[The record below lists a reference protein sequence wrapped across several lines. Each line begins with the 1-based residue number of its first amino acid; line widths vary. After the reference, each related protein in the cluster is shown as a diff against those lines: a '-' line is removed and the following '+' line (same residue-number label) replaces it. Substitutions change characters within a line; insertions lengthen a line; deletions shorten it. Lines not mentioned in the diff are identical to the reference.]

1 VLEVELAS
9 DSIAL
14 RTDRLNCGYYPP
26 GGAGAQS
33 ALYRFCI
40 FLVYLRSPLSAMGLT
55 TKSRQFSEAAG
66 AGFELDLGRY
76 ELRRSGRRIRL
87 QKKPMEL
94 LIFFVQRREQLVSR
108 DDIAA
113 RLWESEYFH
122 DTERNINNIIRK
134 IRAALGDNPARPRFL
149 ETVVGKGYRF
159 VGPVRLISPLFP
171 PVGSAQQPSSAPSA
185 SAVSASPGDQV
196 TLAVL
201 PPRTLGGLQDDS
213 GFRLG
218 FADALVSRLANLD
231 GVDVLP
237 TDAIAGIPSAA
248 SPGEIAARLGA
259 RFVVHGAIRA
269 SKGEWQFRVEL
280 LDAHRSTSPL
290 VRQFSLDMEHP
301 FAHVDDVAADISRA
315 LHRPV
320 HSPRPPSRARYS
332 SDPVASAEFIQGYQQ
347 SSSGDPQLLAQAT
360 QHLMNA
366 VTRDPAFALAHAV
379 LSFVCAAQ
387 HFEFDPSRTW
397 LEKAEFHCQRALE
410 LDSALPEAHVA
421 KAFLLWGPS
430 KNFQHVE
437 ALAGL
442 KRALALQKNLPH
454 AYNRMGTI
462 LAHIGLLDHARTMYE
477 RGSAFNPKKAVSHS
491 ILQVYLWSG
500 EFERAGEELRKWLEE
515 NPAHKYPIYFAPHL
529 AILMGEWEEAKSLL
543 AKAAALVPDEPMIC
557 SLQGVWHAATG
568 KAEQALR
575 ALNRACTNPKSFGH
589 AHHTYYQNACILSLL
604 GRAGDAFAWLERA
617 VDTGFACWPFFK
629 KDPSLA
635 NLRSQPQFDLLV
647 SSLQAKY
654 PDHLGLLQF

>member
-1 VLEVELAS
+1 MGLFTES
-9 DSIAL
+9 L
-14 RTDRLNCGYYPP
+14 RTGR
-26 GGAGAQS
+26 
-33 ALYRFCI
+33 
-40 FLVYLRSPLSAMGLT
+40 
-55 TKSRQFSEAAG
+55 AA
-66 AGFELDLGRY
+66 APDFELDLGRY

-94 LIFFVQRREQLVSR
+94 LIFFVQRREQLVTR

-113 RLWESEYFH
+113 RLWESGLFL

-134 IRAALGDNPARPRFL
+134 LRAALGDNPAKPRFL

-159 VGPVRLISPLFP
+159 VGPVRVISPLYP
-171 PVGSAQQPSSAPSA
+171 AAGSTQEHAGAPCAAAAGSAGSA
-185 SAVSASPGDQV
+185 DHV

-201 PPRTLGGLQDDS
+201 PLRTLGALKDDT
-213 GFRLG
+213 GFCLG
-218 FADALVSRLANLD
+218 FADTLVSHLANLD

-237 TDAIAGIPSAA
+237 TEAVVEIPANA
-248 SPGEIAARLGA
+248 RPAEIAARLGT
-259 RFVVHGAIRA
+259 RFVVHGAIRI
-269 SKGEWQFRVEL
+269 SKGEWQLRIEL
-280 LDAHRSTSPL
+280 LDAHRFTSQFI
-290 VRQFSLDMEHP
+290 RQFALDREHP
-301 FAHVDDVAADISRA
+301 FAQVEEVVAHISRA

-320 HSPRPPSRARYS
+320 QAPRSQSRARYS
-332 SDPVASAEFIQGYQQ
+332 SDPVAYAEFIQGYQR
-347 SSSGDPQLLAQAT
+347 SSSGDQQLLAQAT

-410 LDSALPEAHVA
+410 LDAALPEAHVA

-437 ALAGL
+437 ALAEL
-442 KRALALQKNLPH
+442 KHALALQKNLPH

-491 ILQVYLWSG
+491 ILQAYLWGG
-500 EFERAGEELRKWLEE
+500 EYERAGEELRKWREE
-515 NPAHKYPIYFAPHL
+515 NPAHKYPVYFAPQL
-529 AILMGEWEEAKSLL
+529 AILMGEWEEAKGLL

-557 SLQGVWHAATG
+557 SLQGVWYAATG
-568 KAEQALR
+568 KPDQALR

-604 GRAGDAFAWLERA
+604 GRADDAFPWLERA

-629 KDPSLA
+629 KDPCLKD
-635 NLRSQPQFDLLV
+635 LRSHPQFDLLV

-654 PDHLGLLQF
+654 PDHLGLL